1 MTDRRCEREKPF
13 SLKYTFYGTSRM
25 QQAIVLGQESLSLK
39 RGEMLTCEEL
49 GIIYTKPQTFIIYL
63 ERKVDKSYNT

>member
-1 MTDRRCEREKPF
+1 
-13 SLKYTFYGTSRM
+13 M

-63 ERKVDKSYNT
+63 ERKVDKSYNTWF